1 MRRDEIDTILN
12 TILEAYEELS
22 DVNITPGKP
31 FQVEI
36 HGELVGVEIL
46 PIQNLT
52 PFQTEVFAINLLQG
66 DERLIRTLL
75 KRGSCDFS
83 YQLGRE
89 VRFRVNIFSRHGSYS
104 IVMRRLPTK
113 IPTFNELGLPEVFNR
128 ISNERDG
135 LILVTGATGSGKSST
150 LAALLQRINETKAV
164 HIITLEDPIEF
175 LHPHKRATF
184 NQRELGIDFDS
195 FANGLRAALRQA
207 PKVIMVGEIRDRE
220 TMEIAIRAAETGH
233 LVLSTLH
240 TIDAGATI
248 GRIIGM
254 VKTEDQ
260 QLFRIR
266 LADTLRWV
274 VSQRL
279 LPKEGGGRV
288 VAIEVMGNNLRI
300 RELILH
306 GETEEKTFYNIISE
320 NTPFGMQTFDQAI
333 LDLYKRGMISEEVA
347 RNYCTSRSVISRGI
361 DRVKQERGEETSE
374 IKDLQMDYGFRWQ
387 KG

>member
-1 MRRDEIDTILN
+1 MRRNEIDTILN
-12 TILEAYEELS
+12 TILETYEGLS

-36 HGELVGVEIL
+36 HGELVGVDIL

-52 PFQTEVFAINLLQG
+52 PFQTEVFAINLLKG
-66 DERLIRTLL
+66 DQRLIRTLL

-83 YQLGRE
+83 YQLGGGE
-89 VRFRVNIFSRHGSYS
+89 RFRVNIFSRHGSYS
-104 IVMRRLPTK
+104 IAMRRLPTK
-113 IPTFNELGLPEVFNR
+113 IPTFDELGLPEVFNR
-128 ISNERDG
+128 ISKERDG

-150 LAALLQRINETKAV
+150 LAALLERINETKAV

-175 LHPHKRATF
+175 FHPHKRATF

-248 GRIIGM
+248 GRISGM
-254 VKTEDQ
+254 VQTENQ
-260 QLFRIR
+260 QLLRIR

-306 GETEEKTFYNIISE
+306 GETGEKTFYNIISE

-333 LDLYKRGMISEEVA
+333 LDLYKREMISEEVA
-347 RNYCTSRSVISRGI
+347 RNYCTSRSVISIGI
-361 DRVKQERGEETSE
+361 DRVKRERGEETSE

-387 KG
+387 KR